1 MVERDIRRLIQDLG
15 GKIVKL
21 RCNKHW
27 VGQAEFEGVVV
38 PFTIAASASDHR
50 VFKNIEGDIKK
61 SLRRAKERVNV

>member
-15 GKIVKL
+15 GRVTKL

-27 VGQAEFEGVVV
+27 VGQAEFEGLVI

-50 VFKNIEGDIKK
+50 AFKNIEGDIKK
-61 SLRRAKERVNV
+61 SLRRAKERVDV